1 MVGYPSARRGVFLD
15 AVLFANGVIENT
27 ERAREAAE
35 SADLVVAANGG
46 ARHCLRLGV
55 MPQLIVGDL
64 DSLDDAGQRTLEA
77 GGTEFIVHPPNK
89 DQTDLELALLV
100 AVARDAKKITV
111 LGAMGGRLDMTVANV
126 LLLALPELSE
136 VRVELWH
143 GDQTA
148 WLIRPPGGT
157 LRGES
162 GDIVSLIPLG
172 GDAQGVTT
180 EGLEF
185 VLEDQTLEFG
195 PARGVSNVIVGP
207 SPRIELHAGAL
218 LVVITPDAP

>member
-1 MVGYPSARRGVFLD
+1 MN

-35 SADLVVAANGG
+35 SADLVVAADGG
-46 ARHCLRLGV
+46 ALHCLRLGV
-55 MPQLIVGDL
+55 KPELVIGDL
-64 DSLDDAGQRTLEA
+64 DSLDDGSQQTLEG

-89 DQTDLELALLV
+89 DQTDLELALLA
-100 AVARDAKKITV
+100 AVARDADKITV

-136 VRVELWH
+136 ARVELWH

-157 LRGES
+157 LRGET
-162 GDIVSLIPLG
+162 GDMVSLIPLV

-180 EGLEF
+180 QGLRF

-195 PARGVSNVIVGP
+195 PARGVSNEIVGP
-207 SPRIELHAGAL
+207 SSRIELHAGAL
-218 LVVITPDAP
+218 LVVLTPDAP